1 MKNKTV
7 LPVVMAVLMASSGL
21 SFARDPGDRNERER
35 RDQRGPQ
42 DERRDA
48 RERPPPRANPG
59 RGRDYGDRNDRNDHA
74 RRGAGPNHQYYQGQR
89 LPVEY
94 RHRQYVVNDWRGHH
108 LHAPPRGYQWVQSGG
123 DYLLVAVTTGLIMQI
138 LLGD

>member
-7 LPVVMAVLMASSGL
+7 LPVVMAVLMASSGFA
-21 SFARDPGDRNERER
+21 FARDSGERHERDR
-35 RDQRGPQ
+35 RDHRGQQ

-48 RERPPPRANPG
+48 RERPSPRANPG
-59 RGRDYGDRNDRNDHA
+59 RGRDHGDRSDHA

-108 LHAPPRGYQWVQSGG
+108 LHAPPRGYHWVQSGG

>member
-7 LPVVMAVLMASSGL
+7 LPVVMAVLMASSGF
-21 SFARDPGDRNERER
+21 SFARDSGERHERER
-35 RDQRGPQ
+35 RDQRGSQGQQ

-48 RERPPPRANPG
+48 RERPSPRAHPG
-59 RGRDYGDRNDRNDHA
+59 RGRDHFDRNDHA
-74 RRGAGPNHQYYQGQR
+74 RRGAGPNHQFYRGQR

-108 LHAPPRGYQWVQSGG
+108 LHAPPRGYHWVQSGG
-123 DYLLVAVTTGLIMQI
+123 DYLLVAMTTGLIMQI